1 MHLMDIQA
9 IINKYYKEGTK
20 LYDIYMSHTTD
31 VANKALWIAS
41 NHPELAVDTR
51 FIEEAGMLHDI
62 GIFMTKAP
70 HRACHCTFPY
80 IWLGYLGQELLTA
93 GGCLKHGMV
102 FERRTWTGLSLK
114 NIIKRGLPITQRDMR
129 TKSLEEKIIC
139 FADKYYSKSRLGKE
153 KSVKKIRQN
162 LKKHGYHQVKIFD
175 EWSEFFL

>member
-31 VANKALWIAS
+31 VTNKALSIAS

-70 HRACHCTFPY
+70 HIACHGTFPY
-80 IWLGYLGQELLTA
+80 ICHGYLGQELLTSE
-93 GGCLKHGMV
+93 GYPKHGLV
-102 FERRTWTGLSLK
+102 CERHTGTGLSLET
-114 NIIKRGLPITQRDMR
+114 IINRGLPIPQRDMR
-129 TKSLEEKIIC
+129 PQSLEEKIIC
-139 FADKYYSKSRLGKE
+139 FADKFYSKSRLGKE